1 MKKIVIVSSLQIFKP
16 LSGGQ
21 LRTANLALSL
31 GELGYDVLIYSLTG
45 RKQEYLGFKK
55 SGLTQIN
62 SGVSEFVNRN
72 IIFGLIQRFFYIMNW
87 PPLWIFWILKY
98 YVPENLKTELADCDI
113 VIADFP
119 FLAPIFKHTNGQ
131 SWLNTHNAEYELWS
145 NKPILEK
152 IVKKIEIAAMTSAEK
167 ILFCSDNDRFKF
179 LNLDSTLSQKSVVV
193 ANGVRPT
200 KFFENINLR
209 SEFRKSLGIDEKN
222 KVFIFT
228 ASQFGP
234 NVSAFHFLKKF
245 CADYSNILIENQIII
260 LIVGSVSKEKIDLP
274 YLKVTGRVDE
284 IATYICSADFG
295 LNPVT
300 DGSGVNVKMM
310 EFLSALLPILS
321 TVVGARGLS
330 LDMDKDY
337 ISFTN
342 ENLINKL
349 LLAAESDSETMNRMA
364 LIAKAKNQE
373 QLDMKSSLKKILPHT

>member
-31 GELGYDVLIYSLTG
+31 GELGYDVLVYSLTG
-45 RKQEYLGFKK
+45 RKQDYLSLKK
-55 SGLTQIN
+55 SSQNKIN
-62 SGVSEFVNRN
+62 SEVSEFVNRN

-98 YVPENLKTELADCDI
+98 YVPENLKTELAGCDI

-119 FLAPIFKHTNGQ
+119 FLTPIFKHTTGQ

-145 NKPILEK
+145 HKPLFEK

-167 ILFCSDNDRFKF
+167 ILFCSENDRFKF
-179 LNLDSTLSQKSVVV
+179 LNLDSKLSQKSVIV

-200 KFFENINLR
+200 KIFENAYLR
-209 SEFRKSLGIDEKN
+209 SEFRKSLGIFEKN

-234 NVSAFHFLKKF
+234 NVTAFQFLKKL
-245 CADYSNILIENQIII
+245 CADCSNVLIENQIII
-260 LIVGSVSKEKIDLP
+260 LVVGTVSSEKIDSA
-274 YLKVTGRVDE
+274 YLKVTGRVTD
-284 IATYICSADFG
+284 IDPYICSADFG

-300 DGSGVNVKMM
+300 EGSGVNVKMM
-310 EFLSALLPILS
+310 EFLSAELPILS

-330 LDMDKDY
+330 LEIDIDY
-337 ISFTN
+337 FSFTSD
-342 ENLINKL
+342 NLLNKL
-349 LLAAESDSETMNRMA
+349 LLAAESDSETLSTMA
-364 LIAKAKNQE
+364 LNAKLKNQE